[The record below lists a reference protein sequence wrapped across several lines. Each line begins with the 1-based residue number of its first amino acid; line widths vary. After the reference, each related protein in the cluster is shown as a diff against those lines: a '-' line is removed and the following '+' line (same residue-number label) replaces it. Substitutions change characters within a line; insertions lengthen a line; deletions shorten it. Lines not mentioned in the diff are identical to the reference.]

1 MVVISDKSHAEHYR
15 DRVARSDVM
24 PAQCAEKNGAHPDCS
39 LYAANSFA
47 PRYANWFIRWL
58 RKLSD

>member
-1 MVVISDKSHAEHYR
+1 MVVISEKSHAEHYR
-15 DRVARSDVM
+15 DRVARPDVK

-39 LYAANSFA
+39 SYVAGSFT
-47 PRYANWFIRWL
+47 PRPANWFIRWL